1 MYQTHLK
8 DITDIEQDFFEID
21 KKKKVARIVLDFEKP
36 SDIFDT
42 NYVSK
47 IPVLSDDFLDWIDSA
62 FRIIPKKYKIKLD
75 ICFDDMEG
83 FDAAGLEK
91 IFAKN
96 MLLEHRSKVSARKRE
111 RNLAWSLIGL
121 GMLLLFSIIFLNLF
135 WQEESIRHE
144 IILYVLD
151 IASTV
156 TFWEAFTILIVKRQ
170 EIFGDQKDLISR
182 FASISFHASEKSALA
197 PK

>member
-8 DITDIEQDFFEID
+8 DITNIEQDFFEID

-47 IPVLSDDFLDWIDSA
+47 IPVLSDDFLDRIDSA

-121 GMLLLFSIIFLNLF
+121 GMLLLFSTIFLNLF

-182 FASISFHASEKSALA
+182 FAFISFHASEKSALA

>member
-8 DITDIEQDFFEID
+8 DITNIEQDFFEID

-121 GMLLLFSIIFLNLF
+121 GMLLLFSTIFLNLF